1 MAETVTLTIEGSNF
15 SLDSNSFTNTAYNS
29 NNQTVV
35 LDRPGDIPYIEFGAT
50 ASSSETAPVIDLAI
64 TSSILSEF
72 GVSSGEVAIEDFA
85 ITDNSYNILYYW
97 VYDDSGESPALVTDG
112 SVNLTTDHYI
122 RFQFKKRS
130 DNSEITL
137 SNTGTFRLTRYNAN
151 DNKMTD
157 SEPGTVTAG
166 VNIDETY
173 TTYHPTG
180 TWLSPVIDLK
190 ESPISMYYGWTAD
203 ESGDTR
209 VDIDMIAPKQIEYR
223 ISNSISASASS
234 IGAVSSGDE
243 SYYLYPTDA
252 MVSPD
257 DWLSTANGIDVASK
271 DRYVQFRVTFIR

>member
-15 SLDSNSFTNTAYNS
+15 SLDSNSFNNTAYIS

-50 ASSSETAPVIDLAI
+50 ASSSETAPVVDLAI
-64 TSSILSEF
+64 SSSILNEF

-97 VYDDSGESPALVTDG
+97 VYDNSGASPVLVTDG
-112 SVNLTTDHYI
+112 LVKLTTDHYI

-151 DNKMTD
+151 DNKMID
-157 SEPGTVTAG
+157 YEPVGVTAG
-166 VNIDETY
+166 VSVDAIY

-180 TWLSPVIDLK
+180 TWLSPVVDLK

-209 VDIDMIAPKQIEYR
+209 VDIDMTGPKQIEYR
-223 ISNSISASASS
+223 VASSISASASS

-252 MVSPD
+252 MVSPGE
-257 DWLSTANGIDVASK
+257 WVSTANGIDVPSK
-271 DRYVQFRVTFIR
+271 DRYIQFRVTFIR